1 MDKIQQKL
9 EKQIMRLKTN
19 KRIKKRLKTRK
30 YQNMEE
36 RQGMRGE

>member
-30 YQNMEE
+30 Y
-36 RQGMRGE
+36 